1 VIEMDEDIKL
11 ADKKFNEVL
20 SYDESFHDYQMRQ
33 IAKME
38 LESEL
43 SHSKKEGIKEEYRN
57 SY

>member
-1 VIEMDEDIKL
+1 MDEDIKL